1 MGRLPRV
8 VPYPRGPRKNSMKI
22 GCSDYSFRHELESKR
37 MNYMDDFPASAAKLG
52 IKGLELIDT
61 SLERNLPD
69 IDIETVKKFQQSLK
83 SKHGLDILAITGIN
97 AGLGWGYG
105 AVWDPFRIDDIKG
118 YIDLHTGITM
128 DWLETCGALKIPN
141 MRFDAGG
148 FQASHK
154 VPIYKAIDLNIEI
167 YKRILTPVCAR
178 AKELGV
184 KVGVENHGYFTSDIK
199 VLKKLLD
206 AVPGL
211 CVTCD
216 TGNWP
221 FETRLADIKA
231 IAGQVNFIHAKSH
244 VFDADGNEKNI
255 DYLAINDIVRGA
267 GFDGWWSIEWEG
279 PGLSDVEGVRKTCE
293 ILQKLE

>member
-1 MGRLPRV
+1 
-8 VPYPRGPRKNSMKI
+8 MKI
-22 GCSDYSFRHELESKR
+22 GCSDYSFRHEFDAKKMS
-37 MNYMDDFPASAAKLG
+37 YMEGFPAAAARLG

-61 SLERNLPD
+61 SVEKNLPD
-69 IDIETVKKFQQSLK
+69 IDVESVKKFQQSLK

-97 AGLGWGYG
+97 AGPGWGYG
-105 AVWDPFRIDDIKG
+105 AVWDPFRVDDIKG
-118 YIDLHTGITM
+118 YMELHTGITM

-167 YKRILTPVCAR
+167 YKRILTPVCER
-178 AKELGV
+178 AKELDV

-211 CVTCD
+211 CVVCD
-216 TGNWP
+216 LGNWP

-231 IAGQVNFIHAKSH
+231 IAGKVNFIHAKTH
-244 VFDADGNEKNI
+244 VFDAKGNEKNI
-255 DYLAINDIVRGA
+255 DYPAINDIMKGA
-267 GFDGWWSIEWEG
+267 GFDGWWSVEWEG
-279 PGLSDVEGVRKTCE
+279 PGMSDEEGVRKTCE
-293 ILQKLE
+293 ILKKLK